1 MCIPVRR
8 AKRWGGDRA
17 QTRLMAQEKGDG
29 PVRYRGLLDALLKIP
44 REEGLLAL
52 WKGLVPRLMR
62 IPPGQAR
69 PPLPLPPHQQ
79 GGGSS
84 HQQPATGVWA
94 RAAHVNVQL
103 AVYAPQKCLTCRS
116 PASHVLILNA
126 DRLERHRG
134 RELLTAPRPA
144 T

>member
-1 MCIPVRR
+1 MHPQCAELTPGSR
-8 AKRWGGDRA
+8 RA

-69 PPLPLPPHQQ
+69 PPHPLPPHQQ
-79 GGGSS
+79 GGGSFRQRLRAMDS
-84 HQQPATGVWA
+84 GGASDCPAG
-94 RAAHVNVQL
+94 L
-103 AVYAPQKCLTCRS
+103 
-116 PASHVLILNA
+116 
-126 DRLERHRG
+126 
-134 RELLTAPRPA
+134 
-144 T
+144 

>member
-1 MCIPVRR
+1 MPYMPSGVCRARTHASPVRR
-8 AKRWGGDRA
+8 ADAGNACA

-69 PPLPLPPHQQ
+69 PPHPLPPHQQ
-79 GGGSS
+79 GGGSFRQRLRAMDSGGASDCPAGLQCAAVVS
-84 HQQPATGVWA
+84 HMQITSKP
-94 RAAHVNVQL
+94 RM
-103 AVYAPQKCLTCRS
+103 RFS
-116 PASHVLILNA
+116 SA
-126 DRLERHRG
+126 D
-134 RELLTAPRPA
+134 LLGKR
-144 T
+144 